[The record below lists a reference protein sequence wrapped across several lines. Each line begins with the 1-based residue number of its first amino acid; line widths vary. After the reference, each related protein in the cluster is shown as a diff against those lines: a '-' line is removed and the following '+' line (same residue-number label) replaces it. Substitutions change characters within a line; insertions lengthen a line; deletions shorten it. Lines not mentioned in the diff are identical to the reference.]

1 MKKSA
6 RKDETMQEERR
17 STVWQTRAP
26 CNTKG
31 GKLRGQKDN
40 KNEEVTPRKPAKN
53 KKCKSEQFDN
63 KNE

>member
-1 MKKSA
+1 
-6 RKDETMQEERR
+6 MQEERR

-31 GKLRGQKDN
+31 GKLCGQKDN